1 MPLPLWD
8 KKTFSEIAKMAHEI
22 IENKGG
28 FEELDN
34 YIMEKFALSSKEK
47 NYIKEFNK

>member
-8 KKTFSEIAKMAHEI
+8 KKNFSEIAKMAGEI
-22 IENKGG
+22 IKNKGS

-34 YIMEKFALSSKEK
+34 YIMEKFAFFLQKRR
-47 NYIKEFNK
+47 II